1 MLPMQP
7 SVNLTSLLTPHPF
20 SSPGLLKTC
29 MPARRVCH
37 SRVATQ
43 AGDGASAPSCLP
55 PLYPTSTAVLCSATA
70 LACLPSPS
78 LRHSPE
84 RSIDFL
90 SPIMQAQMMLGQALE
105 HYTMM
110 DFANLVL
117 EQCWDICYDSQL
129 TRPELAGS
137 ELPDVKVQKM
147 DACARK
153 CVARHFEVLSLLSAT
168 RELRE
173 KERMQG
179 LAPGT
184 LTSM

>member
-1 MLPMQP
+1 
-7 SVNLTSLLTPHPF
+7 
-20 SSPGLLKTC
+20 
-29 MPARRVCH
+29 MPARRVFH
-37 SRVATQ
+37 SQVQRRQVTVLQLPLAFPIVPHQHGGTLQ
-43 AGDGASAPSCLP
+43 SYCLG
-55 PLYPTSTAVLCSATA
+55 LLSFS
-70 LACLPSPS
+70 S
-78 LRHSPE
+78 LLHSPE

-173 KERMQG
+173 RERMQG
-179 LAPGT
+179 LPPGT
-184 LTSM
+184 LTNM